1 MELSHILAFNAA
13 LLAAWIAPGPAML
26 YALRTSL
33 ASGRAA
39 GIAAGV
45 GLGAV
50 AALWTLAALLGL
62 DALFAMFPWAYAGL
76 KAGGA
81 LYLIWIAVQTWRS
94 AGVPVGTEGP
104 DGARRLGRAAA
115 RGALLNI
122 GNPKS
127 VLFAAAVLVVIFPPG
142 LTAGEMAVVTLNHF
156 GLEVALYAALAAVV
170 STPAVSRR
178 YLALKLWL
186 DRVSAA
192 VMGGLGLRLLL
203 DR

>member
-62 DALFAMFPWAYAGL
+62 DALFARFPWAYAGL
-76 KAGGA
+76 KIGAA

-104 DGARRLGRAAA
+104 DGGAAAGPRGRAGRAAQH
-115 RGALLNI
+115 RQSEVGAVRRRRPCRHL
-122 GNPKS
+122 P
-127 VLFAAAVLVVIFPPG
+127 
-142 LTAGEMAVVTLNHF
+142 AGA
-156 GLEVALYAALAAVV
+156 
-170 STPAVSRR
+170 
-178 YLALKLWL
+178 
-186 DRVSAA
+186 DRA
-192 VMGGLGLRLLL
+192 GRW
-203 DR
+203 RW

>member
-33 ASGRAA
+33 AHGRAA

-62 DALFAMFPWAYAGL
+62 DALFTVFPCAYTVL
-76 KAGGA
+76 KVGGA

-94 AGVPVGTEGP
+94 AGAPVAADGP
-104 DGARRLGRAAA
+104 DTVRRLGRSAA

-142 LTAGEMAVVTLNHF
+142 LSPAEMAVVTLNHF

-178 YLALKLWL
+178 YLALKLLL

-192 VMGGLGLRLLL
+192 VMGALGLRLLL

>member
-1 MELSHILAFNAA
+1 MELSHLLAFNAA

-33 ASGRAA
+33 AHGRAA
-39 GIAAGV
+39 GIAAGA

-50 AALWTLAALLGL
+50 ASLWTLAALLGL
-62 DALFAMFPWAYAGL
+62 EALFTLFPWAYTVL
-76 KAGGA
+76 KVGGA

-94 AGVPVGTEGP
+94 AGAPVSGGGP
-104 DGARRLGRAAA
+104 DSARRLGRAAA

-142 LTAGEMAVVTLNHF
+142 LSAGEMGIVTLNHF
-156 GLEVALYAALAAVV
+156 LLEVLLYGILAAVV

-186 DRVSAA
+186 DRGSAA
-192 VMGGLGLRLLL
+192 VMGALGLRLLIE
-203 DR
+203 R

>member
-13 LLAAWIAPGPAML
+13 LLAAWIAPGPAMI

-33 ASGRAA
+33 AHGRAA

-50 AALWTLAALLGL
+50 ASLWTLAALLGL
-62 DALFAMFPWAYAGL
+62 DALFTVFPWAYTVL
-76 KAGGA
+76 KVGGA

-94 AGVPVGTEGP
+94 AGAPVAADGP
-104 DGARRLGRAAA
+104 DAVRRLGRSAA

-142 LTAGEMAVVTLNHF
+142 LSPAEMAVVTLNHF

-192 VMGGLGLRLLL
+192 VMGALGLRLLL

>member
-33 ASGRAA
+33 AYGRAA

-50 AALWTLAALLGL
+50 ACLWTLAALLGL
-62 DALFAMFPWAYAGL
+62 DAVFAAFPWAYTVL
-76 KAGGA
+76 KVGGA

-94 AGVPVGTEGP
+94 AGAPVAAEGP
-104 DGARRLGRAAA
+104 DTVRRLGRAAA

>member
-1 MELSHILAFNAA
+1 MDAGHLAAFNAA

-39 GIAAGV
+39 GIAAGA

-62 DALFAMFPWAYAGL
+62 DALFRLFPWTYTVL
-76 KAGGA
+76 KLGGA
-81 LYLIWIAVQTWRS
+81 LYLLWIAVQTWRQ
-94 AGVPVGTEGP
+94 ADAPVGAEGP
-104 DGARRLGRAAA
+104 DTARRLGRAAA
-115 RGALLNI
+115 RGALLNL

-142 LTAGEMAVVTLNHF
+142 LTAGEMTLVTVNHF
-156 GLEVALYAALAAVV
+156 ALEAVLYGTLATVV

-178 YLALKLWL
+178 YLALKVWL

-192 VMGGLGLRLLL
+192 VMGALGLRLLFE
-203 DR
+203 R

>member
-1 MELSHILAFNAA
+1 MELSHLLAFNAA
-13 LLAAWIAPGPAML
+13 LLAAWISPGPAML

-33 ASGRAA
+33 AQGRAA

-62 DALFAMFPWAYAGL
+62 DALFAMFPWAYTVL
-76 KAGGA
+76 KVGGA

-94 AGVPVGTEGP
+94 AGAPVAAEGP
-104 DGARRLGRAAA
+104 DTVRRLGRAAA

-156 GLEVALYAALAAVV
+156 GLEVALYAMLAAVV

>member
-1 MELSHILAFNAA
+1 VELSHILAFNAA

-33 ASGRAA
+33 AYGRAA

-50 AALWTLAALLGL
+50 ACLWTLAALLGL
-62 DALFAMFPWAYAGL
+62 DALFAMFPWAYTVL
-76 KAGGA
+76 KVGGS

-94 AGVPVGTEGP
+94 AGAPVGTEGP
-104 DGARRLGRAAA
+104 DTVRRLGRAAA

-142 LTAGEMAVVTLNHF
+142 LTAGEMAFVTLNHF
-156 GLEVALYAALAAVV
+156 GLEVALYGMLAAVV